1 MVKLCIMSR
10 QYDIYND
17 CVLTSFSQLRSA
29 ILLNSKDI
37 WTININISELS
48 LILQPSIVTYL
59 KLLLQFLQ
67 SPLIEVLLTQQKAIQ
82 CFFYIQDMLF
92 KLLKTLIDLSH
103 IILLSVS
110 KGIILTQLFCVITS
124 QTLSKLRTVIDISTY
139 MSLICTKTNLDF

>member
-1 MVKLCIMSR
+1 MSR